1 MMIKRINEKAIILW
15 IIGIYITPY
24 FIREQIFYGGI
35 YPINILSWLGIVVFL
50 INNYIN
56 NGKIYFRTKKF
67 NVFLWI
73 MLFNLLMISF
83 FYANVDIF
91 DMKNNFKIVIAIFL
105 PILLI
110 NLEFKNI
117 YEIKIIYN
125 RVLKSTGRC
134 F

>member
-1 MMIKRINEKAIILW
+1 MIKRINEKAIILW

-73 MLFNLLMISF
+73 MLFTN
-83 FYANVDIF
+83 DI
-91 DMKNNFKIVIAIFL
+91 IFL
-105 PILLI
+105 
-110 NLEFKNI
+110 
-117 YEIKIIYN
+117 
-125 RVLKSTGRC
+125 C
-134 F
+134 